1 MHTFQET
8 ISLFEDYFEH
18 NQPFPNEPVNL
29 YDPCRYI
36 LEGGGKRIRPA
47 LCLMAT
53 ELFKD
58 EIPRDAYYVAMA
70 IELFHNFTLI
80 HDDIMDKAPLRRGRE
95 TVHHK
100 YGLASGILS
109 GDVMNIFS
117 YKLLGMIQPAYL
129 PQILNLV
136 NTTAIEVCEGQQWDM
151 DFENSDKVTIAEYLK
166 MIALKT
172 SVLLAGALKAGAI
185 LADASPEDASHLYD
199 FGKNL
204 GIAFQLQDD
213 YLDTFGDG
221 ERTGKKPGGDIRS
234 NKKTYLALKARELA
248 SDKVAKQLDGCLLL
262 DEDEKVVETTKIFK
276 QLNIDSI
283 TKDIVNQ
290 YFELSLKNLASINIP
305 EGKKTQL
312 LELANF
318 LLTRDH

>member
-8 ISLFEDYFEH
+8 INLFEEYFKKQ
-18 NQPFPNEPVNL
+18 QPFPEHPNTL

-36 LEGGGKRIRPA
+36 LEAGGKRIRPA

-58 EIPRDAYYVAMA
+58 NIPEDAYNVAMA

-95 TVHHK
+95 TVHQK
-100 YGLASGILS
+100 YGLATGILS

-117 YKLLGMIQPAYL
+117 YKLLGKINPHYL
-129 PQILNLV
+129 PAILNLV

-151 DFENSDKVTIAEYLK
+151 DFEVSDEVTIDDYLK
-166 MIALKT
+166 MITLKT

-185 LADASPEDASHLYD
+185 LADAAEEDAQNLYE

-213 YLDTFGDG
+213 FLDTFGDG
-221 ERTGKKPGGDIRS
+221 ALTGKKPGGDIRS
-234 NKKTYLALKARELA
+234 NKKTFLMLKAQSLA
-248 SDKVAKQLDGCLLL
+248 DQKVLSHLNQCMQLD
-262 DEDEKVVETTKIFK
+262 DEEKVKEITNIFK
-276 QLNIDSI
+276 ENNIDNI

-290 YFELSLKNLASINIP
+290 YFELAMSNMDSIRMGEERKAPLRALAHY
-305 EGKKTQL
+305 
-312 LELANF
+312 